1 MAGCFEKIFKDSPKT
16 ANLHIRFSGIAE
28 KCFSHFFGS
37 GGRQLCKTVAYHIL
51 AGCPACGSSQT
62 EEDFYEKW
70 H

>member
-1 MAGCFEKIFKDSPKT
+1 MNQREVMEIMTDVIQVLDEFCT
-16 ANLHIRFSGIAE
+16 Q
-28 KCFSHFFGS
+28 FGS
-37 GGRQLCKTVAYHIL
+37 DGRQLCKTVAYHIL